1 MTATASTTPV
11 DTRHRPLTRYLAL
24 AAVVLAITIAV
35 FIFSALTSSGST
47 AAGTDGGGGYEGI
60 PAMPH

>member
-11 DTRHRPLTRYLAL
+11 DTRHRPLRHYLAL
-24 AAVVLAITIAV
+24 AAAVLVITLAV
-35 FIFSALTSSGST
+35 FIFSPLLGSGST
-47 AAGTDGGGGYEGI
+47 AAGTDGGSGYEDM